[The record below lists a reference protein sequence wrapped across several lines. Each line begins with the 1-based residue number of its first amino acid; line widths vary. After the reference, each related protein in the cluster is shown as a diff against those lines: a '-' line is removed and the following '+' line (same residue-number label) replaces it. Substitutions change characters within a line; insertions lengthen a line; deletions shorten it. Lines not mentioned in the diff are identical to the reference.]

1 MTHYEPL
8 NTAFPEDPTEKLIV
22 RSLARLDGTALGLA
36 IGLLAGVL
44 IFLATNALLMKGGE
58 VIGPNLALLG
68 QFFVG
73 YEVSFVGSLIG
84 MFYGMIAGFAVG
96 WLIAF
101 LRNSILAAYLQV
113 VKLRSSM
120 SVVNDFLDNP

>member
-1 MTHYEPL
+1 MGPYEPIKIEY
-8 NTAFPEDPTEKLIV
+8 PEDPTEKLIV

-36 IGLLAGVL
+36 IGLLTGTL
-44 IFLATNALLMKGGE
+44 IFVATNALLLKGGE

-73 YEVSFVGSLIG
+73 YEVSFAGSLIG

-101 LRNSILAAYLQV
+101 LRNSILAGYLQV
-113 VKLRSSM
+113 LKLKGSM
-120 SVVNDFLDNP
+120 SAVNDFLDNP